1 MDSIETYISQV
12 EKTAKKITKNIYSS
26 MIPESD
32 LYEELYSIGLLTLV
46 TSYNTFNPEK
56 GSQFSSYLYCRL
68 NGDMIDYLRSI
79 DDVSQ
84 KDRKILKYINNIN
97 NETKKLEEKDLIEVT
112 SKEFKTSKEHILK
125 LLNTPSNELSS
136 VQNMDNYINEQAITE
151 NRHLLSKLF
160 KNTKL
165 SNREKHILYQ
175 YYFEYTTI
183 PEIAKTYN
191 LSKLRIYQIQQKAL
205 AKLKTTYNELTMK
218 ITPEERKEHK
228 AFLKNEKKK
237 DSESRKKRSQ
247 NPKKSVKRE
256 TKPVLN

>member
-1 MDSIETYISQV
+1 
-12 EKTAKKITKNIYSS
+12 

-112 SKEFKTSKEHILK
+112 SKEFKTSTII
-125 LLNTPSNELSS
+125 SS
-136 VQNMDNYINEQAITE
+136 LIE
-151 NRHLLSKLF
+151 
-160 KNTKL
+160 
-165 SNREKHILYQ
+165 
-175 YYFEYTTI
+175 
-183 PEIAKTYN
+183 
-191 LSKLRIYQIQQKAL
+191 
-205 AKLKTTYNELTMK
+205 
-218 ITPEERKEHK
+218 
-228 AFLKNEKKK
+228 
-237 DSESRKKRSQ
+237 
-247 NPKKSVKRE
+247 
-256 TKPVLN
+256 